1 MHKVA
6 LALVTKLLPQYT
18 APPPIPVLSPHV
30 LAGGTLVDVHAVE
43 EEHAMHVVPAVVTE
57 IALQSNDDSQPLV
70 ASKSLLNLLFRHV
83 ESVVQ
88 IEEEEQAIH
97 VVSATEIALQL

>member
-1 MHKVA
+1 MEVQ
-6 LALVTKLLPQYT
+6 V
-18 APPPIPVLSPHV
+18 
-30 LAGGTLVDVHAVE
+30 VE
-43 EEHAMHVVPAVVTE
+43 DEHEMHVVPTSAVE

-70 ASKSLLNLLFRHV
+70 ASKSLLNLPFRHV

-97 VVSATEIALQL
+97 VVSTAAEIALQL